1 MSAKSA
7 SESQFDHIDPSTLAL
22 LFSAKLCS
30 LLLRQN
36 NNSEKSVAKVFV
48 LVAAEIES
56 CERFGSDRRQ
66 NSNKRQKLRIANY
79 ATRERMSRFVR
90 YARNYFGAC
99 GARWPL
105 LLKSQDKVHTVAPF
119 SRYLAYSRLRKMP
132 LLGNLGR
139 RSPVLSA

>member
-66 NSNKRQKLRIANY
+66 NSNKRQKLRIMRPASECPDLCVTC
-79 ATRERMSRFVR
+79 AII
-90 YARNYFGAC
+90 
-99 GARWPL
+99 L
-105 LLKSQDKVHTVAPF
+105 AP
-119 SRYLAYSRLRKMP
+119 AA
-132 LLGNLGR
+132 LGG
-139 RSPVLSA
+139 PCF